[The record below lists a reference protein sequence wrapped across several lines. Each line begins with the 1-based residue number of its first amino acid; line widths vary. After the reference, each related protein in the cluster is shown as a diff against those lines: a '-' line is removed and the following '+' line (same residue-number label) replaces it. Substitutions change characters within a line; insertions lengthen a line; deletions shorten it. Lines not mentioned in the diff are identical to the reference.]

1 MAEESGKR
9 RRGRKRQRGEARRPI
24 RPEGESAAE
33 GGELEITAESDIP
46 GVTGSRF
53 RLWRRGREPEG
64 AGKGGERRRTERA
77 AAEGAAPGVKP
88 MDFWRSS
95 RVRSYREAP
104 VSREGGGG
112 LLKRFSGMYLPP
124 WVPVVGI
131 IVIVFGILG
140 FLFFTRTA
148 VGAPRIG
155 RDHWHATYQYWVC
168 GERQPNAPAW
178 EAGVHT
184 HADGVIHIHPFT
196 PAEEG
201 AGARLVKWFEY
212 GGGKLTKDE
221 VRAPGSRDTYK
232 NGDTCPDG
240 RPGEVQVFVNGQKLD
255 DFSRYIPK
263 DGDRVRIVFGPPEE
277 VVTQND
283 RTIIPEGQA
292 SRTVEITVTD
302 DGSESS
308 TKFEPASIE
317 VNTSETVKIIIKNAG
332 KISHGFRAQG
342 DDGQYD
348 TSDDYVSNP
357 DVIKPG
363 EQGVAVV
370 RFDTGGATV
379 EFRDETLNQI
389 TGSIT
394 VKEGPAPTVTPSP
407 TPSEAV
413 DTELDLTVADN
424 SFNPAHLEVGVG
436 QKFRIRI
443 QNAGSFA
450 HSLRVAGPD
459 NQFETDDDLV
469 AVPDTINPGKTA
481 EIIGQF
487 DKPGTYQFRDDF
499 WPTLMTGTITVK

>member
-1 MAEESGKR
+1 
-9 RRGRKRQRGEARRPI
+9 
-24 RPEGESAAE
+24 
-33 GGELEITAESDIP
+33 
-46 GVTGSRF
+46 
-53 RLWRRGREPEG
+53 
-64 AGKGGERRRTERA
+64 
-77 AAEGAAPGVKP
+77 
-88 MDFWRSS
+88 MDFWRSG
-95 RVRSYREAP
+95 RLRSYREAP
-104 VSREGGGG
+104 LSKEGGAGPM
-112 LLKRFSGMYLPP
+112 KRFSGMYLPP

-131 IVIVFGILG
+131 IIIVFGILG

-155 RDHWHATYQYWVC
+155 RDHWHATYQYWLC
-168 GERQPNAPAW
+168 GERQPNFPAW

-212 GGGKLTKDE
+212 GGGKLTADSI
-221 VRAPGSRDTYK
+221 RTPGSRTTYK

-255 DFSRYIPK
+255 NFMRYIPK

-283 RTIIPEGQA
+283 RTIIPEAQA
-292 SRTVEITVTD
+292 SRTVEINVTD

-308 TKFEPASIE
+308 TRFEPASIE
-317 VNTSETVKIIIKNAG
+317 VNTSETVKIVIKNTG
-332 KISHGFRAQG
+332 QISHGFRAQG

-370 RFDTGGATV
+370 RFDTGGKTL
-379 EFRDETLNQI
+379 EFRDETLNQV

-424 SFNPAHLEVGVG
+424 SFSPAHLEVGVG

-443 QNAGSFA
+443 QNAGTFA
-450 HSLRVAGPD
+450 HSLRIAGPD

-469 AVPDTINPGKTA
+469 ASPDTVNPGKTA
-481 EIIGQF
+481 ELVGQL

>member
-1 MAEESGKR
+1 MAGESGKR
-9 RRGRKRQRGEARRPI
+9 PRRRRRGRGEARRPI
-24 RPEGESAAE
+24 RAEGERTEERSD
-33 GGELEITAESDIP
+33 LEITAESDIP
-46 GVTGSRF
+46 GVTGPRF

-64 AGKGGERRRTERA
+64 SGKGSEERRAGREA
-77 AAEGAAPGVKP
+77 PGAGAPGVKP
-88 MDFWRSS
+88 MDFWRSG
-95 RVRSYREAP
+95 RVRSYREAALG
-104 VSREGGGG
+104 REASANP
-112 LLKRFSGMYLPP
+112 LKRLSGMYLPP

-131 IVIVFGILG
+131 IIVVFGILG

-155 RDHWHATYQYWVC
+155 RDHWHATYQFWVC
-168 GERQPNAPAW
+168 GERQPNFPAW

-212 GGGKLTKDE
+212 GGGKLTADS
-221 VRAPGSRDTYK
+221 VRAPGSRTTYR

-240 RPGEVQVFVNGQKLD
+240 RPGEVQVFVNGQRLD
-255 DFSRYIPK
+255 NFMRYLPK

-277 VVTQND
+277 VITQSD
-283 RTIIPEGQA
+283 RTIIPEAQA
-292 SRTVEITVTD
+292 SRTVEISVTD

-317 VNTSETVKIIIKNAG
+317 VNTSETVKVIVKNAG

-342 DDGQYD
+342 DDGQYG

-370 RFDTGGATV
+370 RFDTGGATL
-379 EFRDETLNQI
+379 EFRDETLNQV
-389 TGSIT
+389 TGTIS

-407 TPSEAV
+407 TPATAV
-413 DTELDLTVADN
+413 DTELDLTIVDN
-424 SFNPAHLEVGVG
+424 SFDPAHLEVGAG
-436 QKFRIRI
+436 QKFRIKI
-443 QNAGSFA
+443 QNTGSFA
-450 HSLRVAGPD
+450 HSLRIAGPD
-459 NQFETDDDLV
+459 NQFETEDDLV
-469 AVPDTINPGKTA
+469 SAPDTVNPGKSA
-481 EIIGQF
+481 ELTGQL

-499 WPTLMTGTITVK
+499 WPTLMTGTLTVK